1 MMVSP
6 MQKMSLRVRRLL
18 NDRSGLAAVEFAMIF
33 PMMVVMF
40 FGVLELSAAISV
52 DRKATLVARTLSDL
66 TSQMVSVANADL
78 VSFGEAAKAIMT
90 PYPGSPLI
98 SSVTEVYVDSVTGVA
113 RVQWS
118 KGLTI
123 GTTGVVAIAA
133 TAPHNPGD
141 VVVLPTTLVA
151 AKGTYV
157 IWSEVSLHLYAGDRL
172 YGGEDRH
179 DLSRCRLHASAH
191 GSLCYISDGCQLH
204 LSDAVTAALS
214 DQLRN
219 CTVHRGPS
227 WKRVDAVFS
236 GLHWFRLR

>member
-6 MQKMSLRVRRLL
+6 MQTMSLRVRRLL

-40 FGVLELSAAISV
+40 FGVLELSSAISA

-66 TSQMVSVANADL
+66 TSQMVSVADADL
-78 VSFGEAAKAIMT
+78 VSFGETAKAIMT

-98 SSVTEVYVDSVTGVA
+98 SSVTEVYVDSTTGVA

-123 GTTGVVAIAA
+123 GTTGNVTIAS

-141 VVVLPTTLVA
+141 VVVLPPALVV

-157 IWSEVSLHLYAGDRL
+157 IWSEVSYKYTPAIGYVLAKTGMTFSDTAYTRPRQVLCVIYPTPN
-172 YGGEDRH
+172 
-179 DLSRCRLHASAH
+179 S
-191 GSLCYISDGCQLH
+191 GSL
-204 LSDAVTAALS
+204 
-214 DQLRN
+214 
-219 CTVHRGPS
+219 PS
-227 WKRVDAVFS
+227 CPT
-236 GLHWFRLR
+236 L